1 MVTTLLRR
9 NPQPYLLS
17 FGARID
23 NVVRSFEIGAGTGIS
38 MRLYGTPHGDAL
50 FDRRCS
56 TRFAED
62 LRPPNSVHIRASDTQ
77 RISDLFRSLSSM
89 FQRSGQQIHLSFRKT
104 RLRKKRPAP
113 NDSLLLGH
121 NIDLSALQRL
131 TSSATLVNQATAN
144 NVPEVDWLLHCS
156 DAANLPL
163 ESPWESA
170 PDLFWFHCFPPFV
183 VERRMNGVAISTD
196 ISPRNV
202 LLDKRT
208 ASQFYSIYALKRK
221 VRSACQ
227 HLSADDLRHC
237 LELEMHINKEEKNQ
251 CELKLHNCMPYNF
264 QTGLLPIKTCAKTQR
279 LMHRE
284 QASTSSLSRRV

>member
-38 MRLYGTPHGDAL
+38 MRLYGTLHGDAL

-156 DAANLPL
+156 DAADLPL

-202 LLDKRT
+202 LLFMIGQADCFTILFDLCTQKEGEVGMPAPKRRRPE
-208 ASQFYSIYALKRK
+208 ALPGTGNAYQQRRK
-221 VRSACQ
+221 ES
-227 HLSADDLRHC
+227 
-237 LELEMHINKEEKNQ
+237 M
-251 CELKLHNCMPYNF
+251 
-264 QTGLLPIKTCAKTQR
+264 
-279 LMHRE
+279 
-284 QASTSSLSRRV
+284 